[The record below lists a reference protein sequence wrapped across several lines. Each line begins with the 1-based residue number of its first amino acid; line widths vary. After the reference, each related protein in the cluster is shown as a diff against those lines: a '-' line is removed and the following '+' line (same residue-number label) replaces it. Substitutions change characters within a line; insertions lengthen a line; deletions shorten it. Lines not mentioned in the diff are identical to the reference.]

1 MQNSPRPDYRTG
13 AVLFYRIERRP
24 CVGKAKSRYSSN
36 LRTARKASVGIW
48 TVPSARIFFLP
59 FENAP
64 RFKS

>member
-1 MQNSPRPDYRTG
+1 MVG
-13 AVLFYRIERRP
+13 ALLFYFVLSAP
-24 CVGKAKSRYSSN
+24 YSSSFS
-36 LRTARKASVGIW
+36 TAKNASVGIC